1 LNWIKIQLKRNEVQI
16 DAKGIE
22 SLLVT
27 SIICDYD
34 VEKKSGPKHINI

>member
-1 LNWIKIQLKRNEVQI
+1 MLKRNEVQI

-22 SLLVT
+22 SLFVT
-27 SIICDYD
+27 SIIHDYD

>member
-1 LNWIKIQLKRNEVQI
+1 VQI

-27 SIICDYD
+27 SIHDYD